1 MDEQQNELI
10 PQEPAP
16 EPEQTPKPANM
27 RTHYLIRIL
36 VGGYLA
42 YLGWQLMQTYI
53 KGTASS
59 MALAVIAGVAFM
71 LANALVRQAKAE
83 GKDLTPPKY
92 YLGPDFEDTL
102 DEIRNNPI

>member
-59 MALAVIAGVAFM
+59 MALAVIAGGAFM
-71 LANALVRQAKAE
+71 LLGGALVVWSVVRMTR
-83 GKDLTPPKY
+83 G
-92 YLGPDFEDTL
+92 
-102 DEIRNNPI
+102 DE